1 MPGNDK
7 ARVRV
12 LVVIVLLIVAAAAL
26 HGYLP
31 GAQAPARVRST
42 GSLGGLFAVGAMLT
56 VSMAIIAIVVIT
68 QQRLPSVSPG
78 TGEAPELAGE
88 RRPPTS
94 RMVLVAVGVVIAW
107 LLLAALLTRLNMQPG
122 IEHPPSDSSTQPP
135 RKPESPNVFW
145 LLVGSAGLLII
156 VSSVGSMIA
165 TGRRQRRA
173 IAAQVWSGDE
183 YRPSLATGPESLA
196 RAAELGLAEVADLSR
211 EPREAMTAGYLAMER
226 ELEKAPDAI
235 ARNSDDPWEGL
246 ARAAETPGNFQA
258 HSVIQLVDLFEEA
271 RFSAHVMTEGHRDDA
286 VRALHQVLSE
296 LRASS

>member
-1 MPGNDK
+1 
-7 ARVRV
+7 
-12 LVVIVLLIVAAAAL
+12 
-26 HGYLP
+26 
-31 GAQAPARVRST
+31 
-42 GSLGGLFAVGAMLT
+42 
-56 VSMAIIAIVVIT
+56 
-68 QQRLPSVSPG
+68 
-78 TGEAPELAGE
+78 
-88 RRPPTS
+88 
-94 RMVLVAVGVVIAW
+94 
-107 LLLAALLTRLNMQPG
+107 
-122 IEHPPSDSSTQPP
+122 
-135 RKPESPNVFW
+135 
-145 LLVGSAGLLII
+145 
-156 VSSVGSMIA
+156 MIA